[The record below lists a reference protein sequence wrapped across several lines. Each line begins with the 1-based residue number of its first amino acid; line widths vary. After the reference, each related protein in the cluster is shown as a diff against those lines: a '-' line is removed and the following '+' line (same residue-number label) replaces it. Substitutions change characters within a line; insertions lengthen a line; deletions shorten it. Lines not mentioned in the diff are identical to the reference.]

1 MIQIIIMRKQA
12 ISLILA
18 FSFPFLAG
26 CSPIRLSRSP
36 HKNAEHW
43 TTFDP
48 NNFDIR
54 VETDNK
60 GVTSYHGNRDY
71 RCDDTIVLPYWKSK
85 QVFLGVPIVKG
96 QLNGT
101 PYPVIFDT
109 GCSPIVLISDV
120 HINKHQLPV
129 LFFSPNDKPNSPGLA
144 IVENLTI
151 GSLQLENYPCFFSN
165 YSADIRFFGLPA
177 GLSEAIIMPLEIMSA
192 FRYVQYDQINNEL
205 SFSNTQSFMMEDP
218 SAWMTFPFEITGE
231 DIQRII
237 LTIPIEGISTRLF
250 LDTGG
255 ASQLELDNEIVQ
267 QLFEKRPE
275 LRQTRKGKT
284 KTITPYGSGEKT
296 SLKMAV
302 KKLQFGDTV
311 IRKLTILY
319 DKIPGDKQNSAFQ
332 GTIGIDLFRNTIM
345 VLDFENKVLRVKKT
359 KKCLFET

>member
-1 MIQIIIMRKQA
+1 MQKINP
-12 ISLILA
+12 LA
-18 FSFPFLAG
+18 RVFLAVLTVTFPFLAG

-48 NNFDIR
+48 NTHDIH
-54 VETDNK
+54 VQTDPN
-60 GVTSYHGNRDY
+60 GVTSYHWNRDY
-71 RCDDTIVLPYWKSK
+71 RCDDTVVLPYWKSK

-101 PYPVIFDT
+101 TYPVIFDT
-109 GCSPIVLISDV
+109 GCSPVVLISDV
-120 HINKHQLPV
+120 HINKNQLPV
-129 LFFSPNDKPNSPGLA
+129 LFFVPNNKPNSPGLA
-144 IVENLTI
+144 IAENLTI
-151 GSLQLENYPCFFSN
+151 GSLQLENYPCCFSN

-192 FRYVQYDQINNEL
+192 FRYVQYDQINKEL
-205 SFSNTQSFMMEDP
+205 SFSNTQLFMIED
-218 SAWMTFPFEITGE
+218 SSEWITFPFEITGE

-255 ASQLELDNEIVQ
+255 AGQLELDNDIVE
-267 QLFEKRPE
+267 QLFEKRPD
-275 LRQTRKGKT
+275 LRETRKGKT

-302 KKLQFGDTV
+302 KNLQFGDTN
-311 IRKLTILY
+311 IRKLTIHY
-319 DKIPGDKQNSAFQ
+319 DKMPDNTHQPDFQ

-345 VLDFENKVLRVKKT
+345 VLDFENKVMRVKKT
-359 KKCLFET
+359 KKCLFES

>member
-1 MIQIIIMRKQA
+1 MHKIRWFTQTV
-12 ISLILA
+12 LLVLTLT
-18 FSFPFLAG
+18 FPFLGG
-26 CSPIRLSRSP
+26 CSPVKLSRTP

-48 NNFDIR
+48 NDYDIH

-60 GVTSYHGNRDY
+60 GVTSYHWNRDY
-71 RCDDTIVLPYWKSK
+71 RCNDTVVLPYWEWK
-85 QVFLGVPIVKG
+85 QIFLGVPIVKG

-101 PYPVIFDT
+101 DYPVIFDT
-109 GCSPIVLISDV
+109 GCSPIILISDV

-151 GSLQLENYPCFFSN
+151 GSLRLENYPCCFSN
-165 YSADIRFFGLPA
+165 YSADIRFLGLPA
-177 GLSEAIIMPLEIMSA
+177 GLTEAIIMPLEIMSA
-192 FRYVQYDQINNEL
+192 FRYVQYDQINQEL
-205 SFSNTQSFMMEDP
+205 SFSNTQSFMMKDSSE
-218 SAWMTFPFEITGE
+218 WMTFPFEITGE

-255 ASQLELDNEIVQ
+255 ASQLELDNDIIE

-275 LRQTRKGKT
+275 LCQTRKGKT
-284 KTITPYGSGEKT
+284 KTITPYGSGEKA

-302 KKLQFGDTV
+302 KNLQFGDTV
-311 IRKLTILY
+311 VKKLTILY
-319 DKIPGDKQNSAFQ
+319 DKIPSDKQNPIFQ

-345 VLDFENKVLRVKKT
+345 VLDFENKVMRVKKT
-359 KKCLFET
+359 KKCLFES